1 MKRIRSR
8 EKRDTVMMKR
18 TVFIQIRWSD
28 QESLEPSS
36 LILQMLFQDLT
47 ALSHTHMQVNTY
59 TYGSL
64 WHFCLLNAVGLCGQ
78 RSHDHRNSAPHTIP
92 SSCTPVFIPMATAK
106 LGHPGYDSRCLGN
119 VCVCERER
127 MMSHYCESVDWKH
140 PGLVFSI
147 SPLLAQKLVPI
158 LKWVMLRL

>member
-1 MKRIRSR
+1 MIRSGIL
-8 EKRDTVMMKR
+8 R
-18 TVFIQIRWSD
+18 TFEPDPSNVISGPD
-28 QESLEPSS
+28 CSL
-36 LILQMLFQDLT
+36 T
-47 ALSHTHMQVNTY
+47 HTHMQVNTY

-119 VCVCERER
+119 VCVCEREND
-127 MMSHYCESVDWKH
+127 E
-140 PGLVFSI
+140 
-147 SPLLAQKLVPI
+147 PLLWKRGLETPRPSFLNFSVVGSEVSSYLEVSNVAFI
-158 LKWVMLRL
+158 RFFFYYY